1 MKMKTLQRISGT
13 FVRHNWKAVTKGLVE
28 GKTFLVENHGKRE
41 AVVMSPEAVDSPK
54 RGGFDLDAYFKRL
67 KQRPVISLS
76 KINASLVRSPEL

>member
-1 MKMKTLQRISGT
+1 MKTFERINGT

-41 AVVMSPEAVDSPK
+41 AVVMSPDEVDSPK

-67 KQRPVISLS
+67 KQHPAIRLS